1 MGLILPSSTPLLESC
16 PTPMLTILSSTTML
30 LSWLLAAG
38 MMLELWSPVLMV
50 LSLLQWSLLQL
61 LLLLRNL
68 PCLLRREK
76 PRLRLNPRPLLIPRL
91 THGCTMED
99 TTDMLTTPTLTPT
112 LPGPTLMSTD
122 TMVSHI
128 TMDTTERERLKPSQ
142 RLKPRLMLI
151 PTFSTDIT
159 HMPTDTTHTP
169 TDMGGLLMDT
179 TMESKLFV
187 Q

>member
-38 MMLELWSPVLMV
+38 MMLELRSPVLMV

-99 TTDMLTTPTLTPT
+99 TTDMLPTPTLTPT

-128 TMDTTERERLKPSQ
+128 TMDTTERE

>member
-1 MGLILPSSTPLLESC
+1 MG
-16 PTPMLTILSSTTML
+16 
-30 LSWLLAAG
+30 
-38 MMLELWSPVLMV
+38 
-50 LSLLQWSLLQL
+50 
-61 LLLLRNL
+61 
-68 PCLLRREK
+68 K

-128 TMDTTERERLKPSQ
+128 TMDTTERET
-142 RLKPRLMLI
+142 LKPRLMLI

-159 HMPTDTTHTP
+159 HMLTDTTHTP

>member
-1 MGLILPSSTPLLESC
+1 MPRPRPRLILPSSTPLLESC

-50 LSLLQWSLLQL
+50 LSLLQWSLLL

-76 PRLRLNPRPLLIPRL
+76 LRLRLNPRPLLIP
-91 THGCTMED
+91 
-99 TTDMLTTPTLTPT
+99 
-112 LPGPTLMSTD
+112 
-122 TMVSHI
+122 
-128 TMDTTERERLKPSQ
+128 
-142 RLKPRLMLI
+142 
-151 PTFSTDIT
+151 TFSTDIT
-159 HMPTDTTHTP
+159 HMLTDTTHTP